1 MIFLYI
7 FTITNFIT
15 DAKIIIKDEISKLYK
30 LKKVNNPS

>member
-1 MIFLYI
+1 MIFLYVS
-7 FTITNFIT
+7 TITNFIT

>member
-7 FTITNFIT
+7 STTINFNN

-30 LKKVNNPS
+30 LKKVN